1 MFLGCMGTDGPEKAA
16 LTPQNPRRVR
26 VPIICL
32 FGWAGKAKVH
42 LHTVAVHQFGTK
54 IQHEPRMI

>member
-1 MFLGCMGTDGPEKAA
+1 VGTDGPEKAA
-16 LTPQNPRRVR
+16 LTLQNPRRVR

-54 IQHEPRMI
+54 IQHEHRMI